1 MGQFII
7 RRLLAVI
14 PTLLVVYTVTFVVM
28 HATPGGPWDNSEK
41 PLPKAVIENIKAKY
55 HLDQPMWKQYYLY
68 LWGVLHGDFGPSYVN
83 TSQDASDIVRNFFPV
98 SLQLGFV
105 AMIIGVTVGLTL
117 GVLAAIR
124 QNTFTDYGA
133 MFAAVV
139 GISTPSYVTAT
150 LLIVTLSLTFHLV
163 PTSGWDGIF
172 STKIIIPALA
182 LSFAPAAALARYAR
196 SSTLEVLRQDYVR
209 TARAKGLR
217 STAIIVR
224 HVAQERADPGGD
236 GGWPDFRRYRY
247 RIVFRRNHLRRAG
260 HRPLLRHR
268 SGGPRLSGADGGDA
282 ALRRGDH
289 HDEPARR
296 YCLRVPRP
304 PDPILKLSPARFAAS
319 HRGGRKRDVE

>member
-1 MGQFII
+1 VVWFGTAARGLSSVDEWGSTMSQFIL

-28 HATPGGPWDNSEK
+28 HATPGGPWDNSDK

-55 HLDQPMWKQYYLY
+55 HLDEPIWKQYYLY

-98 SLQLGFV
+98 SLKLGLV

-124 QNTFTDYGA
+124 QNSVTDYAA

-150 LLIVTLSLTFHLV
+150 LLIVVLSLTFHLV

-172 STKIIIPALA
+172 STQIIIPALA
-182 LSFAPAAALARYAR
+182 LSFAPAAALARYTR

-217 STAIIVR
+217 NTSIIMR
-224 HVAQERADPGGD
+224 HVLKNALVPVVTVGGLIFAGIVTGSFFVETICGVPGIGRYFVTAAAARDYPVLMAVTLLFAVVIIMMNLLVDIAYGFLDP
-236 GGWPDFRRYRY
+236 RIRY
-247 RIVFRRNHLRRAG
+247 
-260 HRPLLRHR
+260 
-268 SGGPRLSGADGGDA
+268 
-282 ALRRGDH
+282 
-289 HDEPARR
+289 
-296 YCLRVPRP
+296 
-304 PDPILKLSPARFAAS
+304 
-319 HRGGRKRDVE
+319 